1 MTQPDTA
8 RVTLLSD
15 GNCMSDGGG
24 QYGLVPRVRWT
35 QLQTPD
41 AQNRIIQVLRCV
53 LIRVGGKTILV
64 DCGCGD
70 KALVGDYY
78 PIERPAGTLLDD
90 LARQGVAPEQ
100 IDIVILTHLHGDHC
114 GWATRAVGGRYAG
127 INTPYDP
134 DNFAPTFPRARYFV
148 QRAEYEAASRPNERT
163 RNTYFPENY
172 QPLLAQGVL
181 TLLEGD
187 GDFRSAECIRL
198 LQEADIVA
206 TNPPFSLFREY
217 VAQLVEYKKKFLI
230 LGSQNAITYKEVF
243 RLIKDNVL
251 WLGVDNGGTKWFRVP
266 DHYEIQT
273 ESRKKVENGIKYFS
287 MGSVYW
293 FTNLDHS
300 KRHESITLYQQY
312 TPEAYPRYDNYD
324 AIEVAKT
331 ADIPYD
337 YEGAMGVPITFLDRY
352 NPEQFEILGI
362 TKTWFGGASKIYPN
376 QIQVNADGSQSV
388 VSKLNDGATIRV
400 DTPPQ
405 GKTYYIVG
413 DDYYIQLYARILIK
427 RKGAAQ

>member
-1 MTQPDTA
+1 
-8 RVTLLSD
+8 VTDENHD
-15 GNCMSDGGG
+15 GA
-24 QYGLVPRVRWT
+24 V
-35 QLQTPD
+35 
-41 AQNRIIQVLRCV
+41 
-53 LIRVGGKTILV
+53 
-64 DCGCGD
+64 
-70 KALVGDYY
+70 
-78 PIERPAGTLLDD
+78 D
-90 LARQGVAPEQ
+90 LADVAYLLKNRQ
-100 IDIVILTHLHGDHC
+100 
-114 GWATRAVGGRYAG
+114 
-127 INTPYDP
+127 N
-134 DNFAPTFPRARYFV
+134 
-148 QRAEYEAASRPNERT
+148 S
-163 RNTYFPENY
+163 
-172 QPLLAQGVL
+172 L
-181 TLLEGD
+181 TLLAGD